1 LALKE
6 IDMLIHPWDAAL
18 DTAEWQ
24 TWLASTDRFGMLAV
38 NNLDPT
44 QAPIV
49 LPLHFTVAGDAEL
62 LIHLARPNPVWPHLE
77 AVTEIR
83 LAVAGDY
90 AYIPTYWRAKAGG
103 PDEDGV
109 PTSYYASVQFVCRAT
124 VIDDPEGKAE
134 ILTAQ
139 LADFQPEGRHAS
151 VAVDAA
157 PYGRMLSGIR
167 GVRLT
172 VLRVDAKFKYDDA
185 NPVEHRKRVINNL
198 EQRRHGLDAG
208 AAAQQRRR
216 LAAIGDWRPNRD

>member
-1 LALKE
+1 
-6 IDMLIHPWDAAL
+6 
-18 DTAEWQ
+18 
-24 TWLASTDRFGMLAV
+24 V
-38 NNLDPT
+38 
-44 QAPIV
+44 
-49 LPLHFTVAGDAEL
+49 
-62 LIHLARPNPVWPHLE
+62 
-77 AVTEIR
+77 R
-83 LAVAGDY
+83 LAVTGDY

-109 PTSYYASVQFVCRAT
+109 PTSYYTAVQFVCRPT
-124 VIDDPEGKAE
+124 VVDDPQGKAE

-139 LADFQPEGRHAS
+139 LADFQPEGRHAA

-185 NPVEHRKRVINNL
+185 NPVEHRERVVGYL
-198 EQRRHGLDAG
+198 EQRRQGHDTG

-216 LAAIGDWRPNRD
+216 LAVVGDWRGRRS